1 MDTELDQVLTNSLHL
16 HYNQNIM
23 NNAVIQIRTDQELK
37 ESAQKVAEELGFSL
51 SSLIKA
57 FLKNVTRTKAVTFS
71 TGEVPSAWLIEQMA
85 QVQKD
90 LQVGDYHKFNSETES
105 LEFLKKKVDDR
116 QLQ

>member
-1 MDTELDQVLTNSLHL
+1 MNIELDRVLTNSLHL

-57 FLKNVTRTKAVTFS
+57 FLKNVTRTKTVTFS
-71 TGEVPSAWLIEQMA
+71 TREIPSTWLIEQIEQA
-85 QVQKD
+85 EKD
-90 LQVGDYHKFNSETES
+90 VESGDYHKFNSETES
-105 LEFLKKKVDDR
+105 LEFLKKQGK
-116 QLQ
+116 

>member
-16 HYNQNIM
+16 HYNRNIM

-57 FLKNVTRTKAVTFS
+57 FLKNVTRTKTVTFS
-71 TGEVPSAWLIEQMA
+71 TGEIPSAWLLEQMQQA
-85 QVQKD
+85 QKD
-90 LQVGDYHKFNSETES
+90 LKTADYYKFASTEQS
-105 LEFLKKKVDDR
+105 LDFLKKQSNDR
-116 QLQ
+116 